1 MKASLAFLSL
11 AALVVPALAAETQP
25 TLVFTSA
32 AVTDRAG
39 TAQHQIFLQRAGG
52 KLIVEVLDPIACG
65 QTAVHP
71 RVSVEHDRLV
81 LRYDLTAAPAG
92 ASPRS
97 CVQNSVFQI
106 GNVPN
111 ETLLVGFSGG
121 AEPFWVSAI
130 RQ

>member
-1 MKASLAFLSL
+1 MKASLAVLSL
-11 AALVVPALAAETQP
+11 AALMVPALAAETQP

-32 AVTDRAG
+32 AVADRAG

-71 RVSVEHDRLV
+71 RVSVKDNRLV
-81 LRYDLTAAPAG
+81 LQYDLTEAPAG

-97 CVQNSVFQI
+97 CVENSVFQVS
-106 GNVPN
+106 NVPN
-111 ETLLVGFSGG
+111 GTLLVGFGG
-121 AEPFWVSAI
+121 GREPFWVSAI